1 MNTFVILNVH
11 YRFHQAKVILASI
24 ILFVKKETL
33 RGTTLLI
40 PHPILSLFAASL
52 FIISGYNK
60 NRYNY
65 SNELSSQGEID
76 EQP

>member
-1 MNTFVILNVH
+1 MYIIAFT
-11 YRFHQAKVILASI
+11 QAKVILASI
-24 ILFVKKETL
+24 NLFVKKEIMKGSFLKHPTPIFL
-33 RGTTLLI
+33 R
-40 PHPILSLFAASL
+40 FAVSL

-60 NRYNY
+60 NLHNY